1 MKFKFPFSLKGLK
14 KINRNHLILAA
25 LAGVLLLVIA
35 LPTGNTGKEDGQNR
49 AAEQDIGAA
58 AKAKAAAESNSAYKK
73 NMELQLEKTLGAME
87 GVGQVEVMLTLQDTG
102 EAVVEKDVT
111 RNEERTAEEDSEGTK
126 RENSVINSQE
136 ETIYIQNDGSGGTPF
151 VAKEVNPRVEGVL
164 VVAQGA
170 GSAAVVKNISDAV
183 MALFPVE
190 AHKIK
195 VVKMSE

>member
-14 KINRNHLILAA
+14 KINRTHLILVA
-25 LAGVLLLVIA
+25 LAGVLLLVIT
-35 LPTGNTGKEDGQNR
+35 LPTTESTTKEEEAGQPQGAAVNTGEASEENGT
-49 AAEQDIGAA
+49 
-58 AKAKAAAESNSAYKK
+58 YKK
-73 NMELQLEKTLGAME
+73 AMEQQLKKVLGDME
-87 GVGQVEVMLTLQDTG
+87 GVGKVEVMLTLQDTG

-111 RNEERTAEEDSEGTK
+111 KTDERAAEEDSEGTK

-136 ETIYIQNDGSGGTPF
+136 ETIYIQSDGSGSTPF
-151 VAKEVNPRVEGVL
+151 VAKEVNPKVEGVL

-170 GSAAVVKNISDAV
+170 ESAAVVKNISDAV

-190 AHKIK
+190 AHKIR

>member
-14 KINRNHLILAA
+14 KINRTHLILVA
-25 LAGVLLLVIA
+25 LAGVLLLVIT
-35 LPTGNTGKEDGQNR
+35 LPTTESTTKEEEAGQPQGAAVNTGEAPEENGT
-49 AAEQDIGAA
+49 
-58 AKAKAAAESNSAYKK
+58 YKK
-73 NMELQLEKTLGAME
+73 AMEQQLKKVLGDME
-87 GVGQVEVMLTLQDTG
+87 GVGKVEVMLTLQDTG

-111 RNEERTAEEDSEGTK
+111 KTDERAAEEDSEGTK

-136 ETIYIQNDGSGGTPF
+136 ETIYIQSDGSGGTPF
-151 VAKEVNPRVEGVL
+151 VAKEVNPKVEGVL